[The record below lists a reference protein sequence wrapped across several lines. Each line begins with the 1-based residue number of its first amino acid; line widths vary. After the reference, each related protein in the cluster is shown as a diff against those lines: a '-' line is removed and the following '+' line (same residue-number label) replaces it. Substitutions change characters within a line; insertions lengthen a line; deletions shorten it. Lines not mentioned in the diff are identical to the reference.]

1 MYTDLILG
9 SELNSS
15 VCGINTTHVQYTL
28 QSPSDGKK
36 YPFNLTVADN
46 QTNHTCII
54 TITSNPSYCQKYT
67 KVIMI
72 ETKGSYRIILCTLT
86 FFYCNNYYVIYC
98 CYLFTETFILNV
110 TITPDDKSSD
120 VVQLGD
126 TVVYNCWSFINTV
139 VDPSV
144 QINIEWKNYNGKT
157 IKEGNESP
165 LTFQITD
172 FNSSQTGNYS
182 CTSWLGNTTN
192 TTTIKQDTILIIYK
206 G

>member
-1 MYTDLILG
+1 M
-9 SELNSS
+9 
-15 VCGINTTHVQYTL
+15 
-28 QSPSDGKK
+28 
-36 YPFNLTVADN
+36 
-46 QTNHTCII
+46 
-54 TITSNPSYCQKYT
+54 
-67 KVIMI
+67 
-72 ETKGSYRIILCTLT
+72 
-86 FFYCNNYYVIYC
+86 IYC

-139 VDPSV
+139 VDPSAV
-144 QINIEWKNYNGKT
+144 NIEWKNYNGEI

-165 LTFQITD
+165 LTLQISD
-172 FNSSQTGNYS
+172 FKSSQTGNYS